1 MKDEPIGPD
10 ATASHDERIGVAYVA
25 GIIAARKAAPA
36 PASRNPYYHNT
47 EEWVAYQIGWR
58 DEMTRRRRAS
68 MTLLLIAERCRN
80 LATGEFTGTCRKTS
94 RRH

>member
-1 MKDEPIGPD
+1 MRDEPIGPD

-25 GIIAARKAAPA
+25 ALLPLARLLRPRQAVIRTTTIRRSGSHTKSGGA
-36 PASRNPYYHNT
+36 T
-47 EEWVAYQIGWR
+47 KWR
-58 DEMTRRRRAS
+58 DEGAQG

-94 RRH
+94 